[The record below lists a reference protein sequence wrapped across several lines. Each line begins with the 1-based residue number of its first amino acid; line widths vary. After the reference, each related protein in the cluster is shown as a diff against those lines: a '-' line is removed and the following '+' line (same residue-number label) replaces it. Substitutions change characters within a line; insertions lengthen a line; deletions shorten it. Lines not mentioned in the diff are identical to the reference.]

1 MALLRHALS
10 IDDDTSDLYA
20 LRAQFW
26 ASIGSLLIETPV
38 LRMLSRLERTL
49 DVLDIEGIS
58 KLWALSFEKSM
69 EDSTIVVQDGVDSIP
84 EIGANFPEPSID
96 EWKHFVD
103 QYLSS
108 HKHFDHSI
116 PKLTNLRY
124 YIFAYLLSAT
134 FKDCSIM
141 LQTSQQHGSK
151 GAVTV
156 IDLDPKSVRR
166 LGKWEKLDRN
176 IVRAYT
182 GFDGKKCVDGWKPC
196 DDD

>member
-1 MALLRHALS
+1 MTLLRHALS
-10 IDDDTSDLYA
+10 VDDETSNLYA
-20 LRAQFW
+20 LRTRFW
-26 ASIGSLLIETPV
+26 ALIGSLLTETPV
-38 LRMLSRLERTL
+38 LRTLSRLERNL

-58 KLWALSFEKSM
+58 KLWALSLEKSS
-69 EDSTIVVQDGVDSIP
+69 EDTVVQDGVDSIP

-103 QYLSS
+103 QYLST
-108 HKHFDHSI
+108 HNHLDHSF

-124 YIFAYLLSAT
+124 YTFAYLLSAT
-134 FKDCSIM
+134 FKDCSMM
-141 LQTSQQHGSK
+141 LRTDQRRELGRK

-166 LGKWEKLDRN
+166 LSKWEKLDRD

-182 GFDGKKCVDGWKPC
+182 GFESKKCVDGWKP
-196 DDD
+196 

>member
-1 MALLRHALS
+1 MTLLRHALS
-10 IDDDTSDLYA
+10 VDDETSNLYA
-20 LRAQFW
+20 LRTRFW
-26 ASIGSLLIETPV
+26 ALIGSLLTETPV
-38 LRMLSRLERTL
+38 LRTLSRLERNL

-58 KLWALSFEKSM
+58 KLWALSLEKSS
-69 EDSTIVVQDGVDSIP
+69 EDTVVQDGVDSIP

-103 QYLSS
+103 QYLST
-108 HKHFDHSI
+108 HKHLDHSS

-141 LQTSQQHGSK
+141 LRTDQGHELGRK
-151 GAVTV
+151 GAVMV

-166 LGKWEKLDRN
+166 LSKWEKLDRD

-182 GFDGKKCVDGWKPC
+182 GFERKKCVDGWKP
-196 DDD
+196 

>member
-1 MALLRHALS
+1 MTLLRHALS
-10 IDDDTSDLYA
+10 VDDETSNPYA
-20 LRAQFW
+20 LRTRFW
-26 ASIGSLLIETPV
+26 ALIGSLLTETPV
-38 LRMLSRLERTL
+38 LRTLSRLERNL

-58 KLWALSFEKSM
+58 KLWALSLEKSS
-69 EDSTIVVQDGVDSIP
+69 EDTVVQDGVDSIT

-103 QYLSS
+103 QYLST
-108 HKHFDHSI
+108 HKHLDHSS

-124 YIFAYLLSAT
+124 YTFAYLLSAT

-141 LQTSQQHGSK
+141 LRTDQGHELGRK

-166 LGKWEKLDRN
+166 LSKWEKLDRD

-182 GFDGKKCVDGWKPC
+182 GFERKKCVDSWKP
-196 DDD
+196 

>member
-1 MALLRHALS
+1 MTLLRHALS
-10 IDDDTSDLYA
+10 VDDETSNPYA
-20 LRAQFW
+20 LRTRFW
-26 ASIGSLLIETPV
+26 ALIGSLLTETPV
-38 LRMLSRLERTL
+38 LRTLSRLERNL

-58 KLWALSFEKSM
+58 KLWALSLEKSS
-69 EDSTIVVQDGVDSIP
+69 EDTVVQDGVDSIP

-103 QYLSS
+103 QYLLT
-108 HKHFDHSI
+108 HKHLDHSF

-141 LQTSQQHGSK
+141 LRTEQRHELGRK

-166 LGKWEKLDRN
+166 LSKWEKLDRD

-182 GFDGKKCVDGWKPC
+182 GFERKKCVDGWKP
-196 DDD
+196 

>member
-1 MALLRHALS
+1 MTLLRHALS
-10 IDDDTSDLYA
+10 ADDETSNLYA
-20 LRAQFW
+20 LRTRFW
-26 ASIGSLLIETPV
+26 ALIGSLLTETPV
-38 LRMLSRLERTL
+38 LRTLSRLERHL

-58 KLWALSFEKSM
+58 KLWALSLEKSS
-69 EDSTIVVQDGVDSIP
+69 EDTVVQDGVDSIP

-103 QYLSS
+103 QYLST
-108 HKHFDHSI
+108 HKHLDHSS
-116 PKLTNLRY
+116 PKLSNLRY

-141 LQTSQQHGSK
+141 LRTDQRHELGRK

-166 LGKWEKLDRN
+166 LSKWEKLDRD

-182 GFDGKKCVDGWKPC
+182 GFERKKCVDSWKP
-196 DDD
+196 

>member
-1 MALLRHALS
+1 MTLLRHALS
-10 IDDDTSDLYA
+10 VDDETSNLYA
-20 LRAQFW
+20 LCTRFW
-26 ASIGSLLIETPV
+26 ALIGSLLTETPV
-38 LRMLSRLERTL
+38 LRTLSRLERNL

-58 KLWALSFEKSM
+58 KLWALSLEKSS
-69 EDSTIVVQDGVDSIP
+69 EDTVVQDGVDSIP

-103 QYLSS
+103 QYLST
-108 HKHFDHSI
+108 HKHLDHSS

-141 LQTSQQHGSK
+141 LRTDQRHELGRK

-166 LGKWEKLDRN
+166 LSKWEKLDRD

-182 GFDGKKCVDGWKPC
+182 GFERKKCVDSWKP
-196 DDD
+196 

>member
-1 MALLRHALS
+1 MTLLRHALS
-10 IDDDTSDLYA
+10 VDDETSNLYA
-20 LRAQFW
+20 LRTRFW
-26 ASIGSLLIETPV
+26 ALIGSLLTETPV
-38 LRMLSRLERTL
+38 LRTLSRLERNL

-58 KLWALSFEKSM
+58 KLWALSLEKSS
-69 EDSTIVVQDGVDSIP
+69 EDTVVQDGVDGIP

-103 QYLSS
+103 QYLST
-108 HKHFDHSI
+108 HNHLDHSF

-141 LQTSQQHGSK
+141 LRTDQRHELGRK

-166 LGKWEKLDRN
+166 LSKWEKLDRD

-182 GFDGKKCVDGWKPC
+182 GFERKKCVDGWKP
-196 DDD
+196 

>member
-1 MALLRHALS
+1 MTLLRHALS
-10 IDDDTSDLYA
+10 VDDETSNLYA
-20 LRAQFW
+20 LRTRFW
-26 ASIGSLLIETPV
+26 ALIGSLLTETPV
-38 LRMLSRLERTL
+38 LRTLSRLERNL

-58 KLWALSFEKSM
+58 KLWALSLEKSS
-69 EDSTIVVQDGVDSIP
+69 EDTVVQDGVDSIP

-103 QYLSS
+103 QYLST
-108 HKHFDHSI
+108 HKHLDHSS
-116 PKLTNLRY
+116 PKLSNLRY

-141 LQTSQQHGSK
+141 LRTDQRHELGRK

-166 LGKWEKLDRN
+166 LSKWEKLDRD

-182 GFDGKKCVDGWKPC
+182 GFERKKCVDSWKP
-196 DDD
+196 

>member
-1 MALLRHALS
+1 MTLLKHALS
-10 IDDDTSDLYA
+10 VDDETSNLYA
-20 LRAQFW
+20 LRRRFW
-26 ASIGSLLIETPV
+26 ALIGSLLTETPV
-38 LRMLSRLERTL
+38 LRTLSRLERNL

-58 KLWALSFEKSM
+58 KLWALSLEKSS
-69 EDSTIVVQDGVDSIP
+69 EDTVVQDGVDSIP

-103 QYLSS
+103 QYLST
-108 HKHFDHSI
+108 HKHLDHSS

-141 LQTSQQHGSK
+141 LRTDQRHELGRK

-156 IDLDPKSVRR
+156 IDLDPKSMRR
-166 LGKWEKLDRN
+166 LSKWEKLDRD

-182 GFDGKKCVDGWKPC
+182 GFERKKCVDGWKP
-196 DDD
+196 